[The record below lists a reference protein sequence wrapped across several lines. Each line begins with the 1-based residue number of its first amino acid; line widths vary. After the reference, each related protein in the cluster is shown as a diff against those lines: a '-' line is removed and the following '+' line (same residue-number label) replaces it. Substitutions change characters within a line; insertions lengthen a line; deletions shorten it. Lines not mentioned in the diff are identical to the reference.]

1 MLQERFISLL
11 PVEKVENL
19 NLFLPDMHFYEKS
32 LNPPLELG
40 KIKNDLLLT
49 PPPF

>member
-19 NLFLPDMHFYEKS
+19 NLFLPDMHIYAKFGTFFVGR
-32 LNPPLELG
+32 LP
-40 KIKNDLLLT
+40 
-49 PPPF
+49 